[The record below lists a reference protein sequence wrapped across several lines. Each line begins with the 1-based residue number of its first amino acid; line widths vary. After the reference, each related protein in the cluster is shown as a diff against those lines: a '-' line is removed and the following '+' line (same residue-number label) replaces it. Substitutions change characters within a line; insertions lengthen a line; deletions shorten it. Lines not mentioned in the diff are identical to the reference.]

1 MKKKLSEFGYDRNA
15 EGEWEVNEQEA
26 KIVQLI
32 YNNFMQ
38 YMKHPPRELVDEI
51 IEEVENNHQTITYQE
66 AEQKV
71 SFERIDRYIADEI
84 NQMKFKS

>member
-1 MKKKLSEFGYDRNA
+1 MKKDIYRFGYEQNA
-15 EGEWEVNEQEA
+15 EGQWVINDQES
-26 KIVQLI
+26 KIIKLI
-32 YNNFMQ
+32 FNN
-38 YMKHPPRELVDEI
+38 YLEYRKHPPKELVDEI
-51 IEEVENNHQTITYQE
+51 IEEVENNHETITYQE